1 MFKRIKNRI
10 LRYFV
15 IAIYFVIIL
24 VCAIQLNFLWL
35 FGYSPTKKDIVMP
48 SVSISTE
55 LYTADSVLIG
65 RYFDEDRNPIP
76 FDSIPKTVTNALIA
90 TEDVRFYSH
99 KGVDFFGL
107 GSGILST
114 LKGDKRGASTI
125 TQQLAKNLYRTRYNK
140 SGGLLTRLPV
150 AGLVVTKFKEWMT
163 AYKLEQRYSKNQ
175 ILEMYL
181 NTVSFSNNAYGI
193 ETAAKRYFSKGAN
206 QLTQNQ
212 AAVLIG
218 MLKGTTLYNPIRN
231 PENAFVRKNI
241 VLSQMYKSGFL
252 KKEEYDGLIKEKIVL
267 NTNSQDINA
276 GGDSYLRTAVAKW
289 LEKWSEENNYD
300 IYTDGLK
307 IYTTINSKLQ
317 KHAEEA
323 VAKQMVE
330 LQQRLNNTWDGQ
342 EPWRDLSGKVIP
354 NFLDN
359 LAKKIPYYA
368 FLSKKYANTPDSISY
383 FLNKKKKMEVYNWKD
398 GGKIEKEMSTM
409 DSLKY
414 YAMMLNAGMMSMD
427 PYSGEI
433 KAWVGGIN
441 HQYFKYDHVMQAKR
455 QAGSTFKPF
464 VYLAALESGMSPCD
478 KITDKP
484 VTIKIDK
491 GDSVE
496 IWEPKNA
503 DWNFSYREMSLR
515 HAMARSINSVTVQLT
530 DMVTPSKVVDAAHR
544 CGITS
549 KLNPVASV
557 GLGPNDVSVFE
568 MVNGYSTMMNH
579 GERVTPL
586 LVSKIED
593 HDGNVIATFQAE
605 RKQVVDKQDAWLMT
619 YMLRGGMEEPG
630 GTSQGLWEWDLF
642 KKENEIGGKTGTS
655 SEYVDG
661 WYMGV
666 TKDLVTGIWV
676 GCDERS
682 IHFKNSHTGE
692 GSRTALPIFGVYLE
706 SVYKDKNLGYTMGK
720 FPSPTVE
727 ITKSYKCETPRYSDP
742 EPEQMDSTQL
752 EVPTDEGFIG
762 PEEEGGEESQLERNN
777 TDQLE
782 RNNTEGG
789 ADSLQSEKLSSSE
802 DGPVQN

>member
-10 LRYFV
+10 LRYLV
-15 IAIYFVIIL
+15 IAVYFIIIL

-48 SVSISTE
+48 SVNISTE

-76 FDSIPKTVTNALIA
+76 FDSIPKSVTNALIA

-99 KGVDFFGL
+99 NGVDFFGL
-107 GSGILST
+107 GSGIIST

-140 SGGLLTRLPV
+140 AGGLLTRLPV
-150 AGLVVTKFKEWMT
+150 AGLVITKFKEWMT

-206 QLTQNQ
+206 QLNQ
-212 AAVLIG
+212 TEAAVLIG

-231 PENAFVRKNI
+231 PENAYVRKNT
-241 VLSQMYKSGFL
+241 VLSQMYKGGFL
-252 KKEEYDGLIKEKIVL
+252 KKEEYDKLVKEKIVL
-267 NTNSQDINA
+267 NTNSQDLNA
-276 GGDSYLRTAVAKW
+276 GGDSYLRAAVAKW
-289 LEKWSEENNYD
+289 LEKWSEDNNYD

-323 VAKQMVE
+323 VAKQMIE
-330 LQQRLNNTWDGQ
+330 LQQRLNNTWEGQ

-359 LAKKIPYYA
+359 LAKKTPYYA
-368 FLSKKYANTPDSISY
+368 FLSKKYANTPDSINY
-383 FLNKKKKMEVYNWKD
+383 FLNKKKKIEVYNWKD
-398 GGKIEKEMSTM
+398 GGKIQKDMSTM

-496 IWEPKNA
+496 VWEPKNA

-530 DMVTPSKVVDAAHR
+530 DMVTPAKVVDAAHR

-579 GERVTPL
+579 GERVSPL

-642 KKENEIGGKTGTS
+642 DKENEIGGKTGTS

-666 TKDLVTGIWV
+666 TKDLVTGVWV

-682 IHFKNSHTGE
+682 IHFKNSHSGE
-692 GSRTALPIFGVYLE
+692 GSRTALPIFGVYME
-706 SVYKDKNLGYTMGK
+706 SVYKDKQLGYTQGK

-742 EPEQMDSTQL
+742 EPEQSDSTQV
-752 EVPTDEGFIG
+752 EEPADEGFIG
-762 PEEEGGEESQLERNN
+762 PEEEGTEHPVERNH
-777 TDQLE
+777 
-782 RNNTEGG
+782 TEG
-789 ADSLQSEKLSSSE
+789 ADSGTSSVGSSSLE
-802 DGPVQN
+802 ELGSQN

>member
-1 MFKRIKNRI
+1 
-10 LRYFV
+10 
-15 IAIYFVIIL
+15 
-24 VCAIQLNFLWL
+24 
-35 FGYSPTKKDIVMP
+35 MP

>member
-1 MFKRIKNRI
+1 MFRRIKNRI
-10 LRYFV
+10 LRYLV
-15 IAIYFVIIL
+15 IAIYFVIVL

-35 FGYSPTKKDIVMP
+35 FGYSPTKKDIIMP
-48 SVSISTE
+48 SVNISTE

-76 FDSIPKTVTNALIA
+76 FDSIPKTVVNALIA
-90 TEDVRFYSH
+90 TEDVRFYQH
-99 KGVDFFGL
+99 NGVDFLGL
-107 GSGILST
+107 GSGIIST

-140 SGGLLTRLPV
+140 AGGLLTRLPV
-150 AGLVVTKFKEWMT
+150 AGLVITKFKEWMT
-163 AYKLEQRYSKNQ
+163 AYKLEQRYTKNQ

-206 QLTQNQ
+206 QLNQNE

-231 PENAFVRKNI
+231 PENAFDRKNT
-241 VLSQMYKSGFL
+241 VLGQMHKSGFL
-252 KKEEYDGLIKEKIVL
+252 KKDEFDALVKEKIVL
-267 NTNSQDINA
+267 NTNNQDINA

-323 VAKQMVE
+323 VAKQMAE
-330 LQQRLNNTWDGQ
+330 LQQRLNNTWEGQ

-354 NFLDN
+354 NFLEN
-359 LAKKIPYYA
+359 LAKKTPYYE
-368 FLSKKYANTPDSISY
+368 FLSKKYATSPDSINF

-398 GGKIEKEMSTM
+398 GGKVEKEMSTM

-433 KAWVGGIN
+433 KAWVGGID

-496 IWEPKNA
+496 VWEPKNA

-530 DMVTPSKVVDAAHR
+530 DMVTAAKVVDAAQR

-579 GERVTPL
+579 GERVTPV

-619 YMLRGGMEEPG
+619 YMLRGGMEEPR

-642 KKENEIGGKTGTS
+642 DKENEIGGKTGTS

-692 GSRTALPIFGVYLE
+692 GSRTALPIFGVFLE
-706 SVYKDKNLGYTMGK
+706 SVYKDKQLGYTQGK
-720 FPSPTVE
+720 FPESTVE
-727 ITKSYKCETPRYSDP
+727 ITKSYKCETPRYSEP
-742 EPEQMDSTQL
+742 EPVQSDSTQVD
-752 EVPTDEGFIG
+752 EQTDEGFIG
-762 PEEEGGEESQLERNN
+762 PEEESTGGGVTERNN
-777 TDQLE
+777 
-782 RNNTEGG
+782 NEGG
-789 ADSLQSEKLSSSE
+789 SGENTGVLQNTTST
-802 DGPVQN
+802 

>member
-1 MFKRIKNRI
+1 
-10 LRYFV
+10 
-15 IAIYFVIIL
+15 
-24 VCAIQLNFLWL
+24 
-35 FGYSPTKKDIVMP
+35 MP
-48 SVSISTE
+48 SVNISTE